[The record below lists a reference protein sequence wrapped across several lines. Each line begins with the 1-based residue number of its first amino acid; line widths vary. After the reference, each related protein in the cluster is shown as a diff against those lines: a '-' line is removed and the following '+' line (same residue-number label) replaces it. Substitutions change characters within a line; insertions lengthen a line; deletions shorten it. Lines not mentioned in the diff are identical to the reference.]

1 MRTIFFHYALES
13 MRQLLEA
20 LFYDLKQSAPI
31 FADDSSSSC
40 MTHLTCQLATSTITH
55 RDDVIRP
62 EVYLDESYV
71 NKNHSNDFIWY

>member
-55 RDDVIRP
+55 REGIGALKSSKTP
-62 EVYLDESYV
+62 PLDIVSRSV
-71 NKNHSNDFIWY
+71 